1 MTDTVVG
8 LVAAVV
14 AAALFGVGAV
24 LQAHGVRQESEP
36 MDTLRE
42 FVAAALRNPFILG
55 VVAAYLAGFVLHA
68 VSIWYLPLYLAQSA
82 VALSLPVTALSA
94 AKLRER
100 LGLREW
106 SAVLG
111 IVLGLVLV
119 SLGSADPGEGRS
131 SPLFALLLWVGV
143 VLLLGFGFRGRSLGA
158 GTLGAVAGLG
168 YAGSAI
174 AVRGVALPLDAWV
187 VAAAAAVPV
196 FGLLA
201 FWLYSL
207 ALARSAVAASSAPLV
222 VCQTLVPAAVGIWFL
237 GDSVRDGWTGVVA
250 VSVGMLAA
258 IVGAILL
265 SRTTAGQDLVED
277 EDEAAPAQGAS
288 PPSASESPG
297 IGTP

>member
-42 FVAAALRNPFILG
+42 FVSTALRNRLILA

-94 AKLRER
+94 ARLRER
-100 LGLREW
+100 LGLRDW
-106 SAVLG
+106 LAVLA
-111 IVLGLVLV
+111 IVAGLVLV
-119 SLGSADPGEGRS
+119 SIGSGAPGEGRS
-131 SPLFALLLWVGV
+131 STTFALLLWVAV
-143 VLLLGFGFRGRSLGA
+143 VMLVGFGFRGRALGA
-158 GTLGAVAGLG
+158 GSIGAVAGLG

-174 AVRGVALPLDAWV
+174 AVRGVALPLDVPVA
-187 VAAAAAVPV
+187 AAAAAVPV

-207 ALARSAVAASSAPLV
+207 ALSRSAVAASSAPLV
-222 VCQTLVPAAVGIWFL
+222 VCQTLVPAVVGIWFL
-237 GDSVRDGWTGVVA
+237 GDAVRDGWVGVVA
-250 VSVGMLAA
+250 VTVGMVAA

-265 SRTTAGQDLVED
+265 SRTTAGQDLVEP
-277 EDEAAPAQGAS
+277 ETAAAG
-288 PPSASESPG
+288 
-297 IGTP
+297 